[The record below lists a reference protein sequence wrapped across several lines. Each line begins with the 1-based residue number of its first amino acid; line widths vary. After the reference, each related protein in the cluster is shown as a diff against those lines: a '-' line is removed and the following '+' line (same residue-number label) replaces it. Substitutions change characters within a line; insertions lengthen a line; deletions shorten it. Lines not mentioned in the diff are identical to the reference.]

1 MSNSE
6 NLPVQILLID
16 IHFRRE
22 VIPLADVDAYVFK
35 TLDSSFK
42 GVVFNY
48 YSIVS
53 YKNFINRENFTLN
66 ILNEAFLTNQI
77 VFYFSKN
84 FYLVEKFNSKI
95 SQFKSIGLINFWM
108 SQYTSSHELK
118 SKTMKY
124 VQTSLRII
132 HLEGVF
138 LLLIYG
144 LSFATIVFVIE
155 IILQIFIKIL
165 KML

>member
-1 MSNSE
+1 M
-6 NLPVQILLID
+6 
-16 IHFRRE
+16 HFRRE
-22 VIPLADVDAYVFK
+22 VISLADVDAYAFK
-35 TLDSSFK
+35 TLNSSFK
-42 GVVFNY
+42 GAVFNY

-53 YKNFINRENFTLN
+53 YKNFANRDNFTFN

-108 SQYTSSHELK
+108 AQYTSSHGLK
-118 SKTMKY
+118 SKTMKHI
-124 VQTSLRII
+124 QTSLKII

-138 LLLIYG
+138 LLLTYG
-144 LSFATIVFVIE
+144 LSFATVVFVIE
-155 IILQIFIKIL
+155 IILQLFIRKYVKIIKNNFL
-165 KML
+165 L